1 LRLSFLLNHCPSMKS
16 GRTRHPHTVLP
27 SEHSWW
33 GVGCKGKGEGN
44 VGSSKMGGKGVEQG
58 PQLGLIWVLRSSLM
72 VEETRK
78 GGKGESSENSQPTLT
93 SAVALGPG

>member
-1 LRLSFLLNHCPSMKS
+1 
-16 GRTRHPHTVLP
+16 
-27 SEHSWW
+27 
-33 GVGCKGKGEGN
+33 